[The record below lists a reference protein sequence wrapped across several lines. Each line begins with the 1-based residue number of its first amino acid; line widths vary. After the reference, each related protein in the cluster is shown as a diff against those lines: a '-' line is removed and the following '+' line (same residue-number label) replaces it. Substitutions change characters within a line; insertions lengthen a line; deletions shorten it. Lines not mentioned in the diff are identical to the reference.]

1 MKTLD
6 VTLPRSMKFEGA
18 NKNTYNLSL
27 HVQFHYLQYGLVAAV
42 DQTKLKIPVSV
53 MNTWDTTIKSETKL
67 VEESTKSAHTAE
79 LLAKDTERDNLL
91 ANIFYVIRGH
101 KFSPTASVREAA
113 LRLEA
118 KLKPYA
124 NLRNRPYEMES
135 AGIRGMEDD
144 LSTMTADIT
153 AVGLTNALTRLHTA
167 NEEYEKLRIERRGDT
182 TSSKLP
188 GSKQV
193 RPLADAAY
201 DLVCQYIQAAYLYA
215 TTDEDKDMIER
226 LVDNMNEVVIDI
238 KRTQRSILAQR
249 KPKDPKDP
257 KQPKDPKP
265 KPGGG
270 DDIHVPSEP
279 PKKPDEEQPKPN
291 PGGGDSGGDDIQI
304 PSEPPKKPEG
314 PG

>member
-1 MKTLD
+1 MKTLE

-27 HVQFHYLQYGLVAAV
+27 HVQFHYLQYGLVKAA

-67 VEESTKSAHTAE
+67 VEESAKSEHTAE

-101 KFSPTASVREAA
+101 RFSPTASVREAA

-124 NLRNRPYEMES
+124 NLRNRPFEMES
-135 AGIRGMEDD
+135 AGIRGLEDD
-144 LSTMTADIT
+144 MTTMTADIT
-153 AVGLTNALTRLHTA
+153 AVGLTDAFARLHVA
-167 NEEYEKLRIERRGDT
+167 NEEYEKLRIERRSDAAGA
-182 TSSKLP
+182 KLP
-188 GSKQV
+188 GSKKV

-215 TTDEDKDMIER
+215 TTDEDKAMIEL
-226 LVDNMNEVVIDI
+226 LVDNMNKVVVDI
-238 KRTQRSILAQR
+238 KGTQHSILAQR
-249 KPKDPKDP
+249 KPKDPNAPKKPKDP
-257 KQPKDPKP
+257 KAPKEPKDPKP
-265 KPGGG
+265 QPDPKPTPKPGDDDG
-270 DDIHVPSEP
+270 DDVYI
-279 PKKPDEEQPKPN
+279 PKD
-291 PGGGDSGGDDIQI
+291 
-304 PSEPPKKPEG
+304 
-314 PG
+314 